1 MDTVPEGSLV
11 PQRGWWSR
19 NWKWMVPVG
28 CLGIVASCGCL
39 GAVLAYAGFSSLS
52 KMGAYT
58 EAVALAT
65 GDAQVQRALGAPI
78 DPGLPRQSSVSSNN
92 GRTEARFT
100 IPLDGPKADG
110 TLQVDA
116 EQAEGGAEWHYR
128 KLAVEVEDGTVID
141 LRDDAPSAEPG
152 EDEPGDEPGEDEP
165 GDGPGEDGMPPPTP
179 KPPVPPEP
187 PFGAEPPGR
196 DSDAPGEKKGDSDI
210 EL

>member
-11 PQRGWWSR
+11 PQPGWWSR
-19 NWKWMVPVG
+19 NWKWVVPVG

-39 GAVLAYAGFSSLS
+39 GAVLVYAGFSSLS

-78 DPGLPRQSSVSSNN
+78 DPGLPRQSSVHSNN
-92 GRTEARFT
+92 GRTEARFS

-116 EQAEGGAEWHYR
+116 EQSEGGAEWHYR

-141 LRDDAPSAEPG
+141 LRDDAPAAEPG
-152 EDEPGDEPGEDEP
+152 EEEPGDEPGED
-165 GDGPGEDGMPPPTP
+165 GLPPPTP

-196 DSDAPGEKKGDSDI
+196 DSDAPANEKDDSDI